1 MRKILRPPKP
11 HWRTQSGNA
20 CSMCNEPILHVVW
33 VTEPGTII
41 GNVYGLPC
49 GHLIE
54 FMGKMPNDLTTDE
67 IALAMLMLEV
77 S

>member
-1 MRKILRPPKP
+1 
-11 HWRTQSGNA
+11 
-20 CSMCNEPILHVVW
+20 MCNEPILHVVW